1 MQYIIRAFLCD
12 KLLKRKFE
20 QENELIYTNRTSK
33 RVTSLRITLPKR
45 IAEKMLIKEDEFVGF
60 QVEGDKVI
68 MERIA

>member
-1 MQYIIRAFLCD
+1 M
-12 KLLKRKFE
+12 
-20 QENELIYTNRTSK
+20 
-33 RVTSLRITLPKR
+33 RITLPKR